1 MFLWLRKLGGFMTT
15 LKRTRL
21 YDYHIANGAK
31 MVPFAG
37 YEMPVQYNLGVMK
50 EHLHT
55 RVAAGLFDVSHMGQ
69 ILLYPKSGVIAD
81 AALAIETLVPV
92 NILSLENGRQ
102 RYGMFTNDDG
112 GILDDLMIANR
123 GDHLYIVVNASCKGN
138 DFQHLKNNLGNE
150 FQIDMVED
158 RSLIALQ
165 GPLAEEVLSKLNPT
179 VKELRFMD
187 SITANLLD
195 TECWISRSGYTG
207 EDGYEISIPNSAVE
221 EVVQLL
227 SQDINVEPI
236 GLGARD
242 SLRLEAG
249 LCLYGHDID
258 INTSPIEGNLNWAIQ
273 KARRAGGERAGGF
286 PGAKRIHSELEVGPS
301 KKRVGI
307 LPDGRAPMREG
318 TLLYGSDNRNN
329 PIGKVTSGAFGP
341 SIQKS
346 ISMGYVLKEYT
357 DLETTIYGDV
367 RGKLLAARVTSI
379 PFKKSNYKK

>member
-1 MFLWLRKLGGFMTT
+1 MTT

-21 YDYHIANGAK
+21 YDYHIANSAK

-55 RVAAGLFDVSHMGQ
+55 RMAAGLFDVSHMGQ
-69 ILLYPKSGVIAD
+69 ILVYPKSGVIAD

-92 NILSLENGRQ
+92 NISSLKSGRQ
-102 RYGMFTNDDG
+102 RYAMFTNDNG

-123 GDHLYIVVNASCKGN
+123 GDHFFIVVNASCKDG
-138 DFQHLKNNLGNE
+138 DFQHLKNNLGSD

-165 GPLAEEVLSKLNPT
+165 GPLAEKVLSKLNPT
-179 VKELRFMD
+179 VKELKFMD
-187 SITANLLD
+187 SVTAKLLD
-195 TECWISRSGYTG
+195 IECWISRSGYTG
-207 EDGYEISIPNSAVE
+207 EDGYEISIPNNAVDE
-221 EVVQLL
+221 IVQLL
-227 SQDINVEPI
+227 SQDIDVEPI

-258 INTSPIEGNLNWAIQ
+258 TNTSPIEGNLNWAIQ
-273 KARRAGGERAGGF
+273 KIRRTGGERAGGF
-286 PGAKRIHSELEVGPS
+286 PGANRILRELEVGPS

-318 TLLYGSDNRNN
+318 TILYGSDN
-329 PIGKVTSGAFGP
+329 
-341 SIQKS
+341 
-346 ISMGYVLKEYT
+346 KE
-357 DLETTIYGDV
+357 
-367 RGKLLAARVTSI
+367 
-379 PFKKSNYKK
+379 

>member
-1 MFLWLRKLGGFMTT
+1 MTT

-286 PGAKRIHSELEVGPS
+286 PGAKRIHNELEFGPS

-357 DLETTIYGDV
+357 DLETIIYGDV

>member
-1 MFLWLRKLGGFMTT
+1 MVKKLGGFMTT

-21 YDYHIANGAK
+21 YDYHIANSAK

-55 RVAAGLFDVSHMGQ
+55 RMAAGLFDVSHMGQ
-69 ILLYPKSGVIAD
+69 ILVYPKSGVIAD

-92 NILSLENGRQ
+92 SISSLKSGRQ
-102 RYGMFTNDDG
+102 RYAMFTNDNG

-123 GDHLYIVVNASCKGN
+123 GDHLFIVVNASCKDG
-138 DFQHLKNNLGNE
+138 DFQHLKNNLGSD

-165 GPLAEEVLSKLNPT
+165 GPLAEKVLSKLNPT
-179 VKELRFMD
+179 VKELKFMD
-187 SITANLLD
+187 SVTAKLLD

-207 EDGYEISIPNSAVE
+207 EDGYEISIPNNAVDE
-221 EVVQLL
+221 IVQLL

-258 INTSPIEGNLNWAIQ
+258 TNTSPIEGNLNWAIQ
-273 KARRAGGERAGGF
+273 KIRRTGGERAGGF
-286 PGAKRIHSELEVGPS
+286 PGANRILRELEVGPS

-318 TLLYGSDNRNN
+318 TILYGSDNRND

-346 ISMGYVLKEYT
+346 MSMGYVLKEYT
-357 DLETTIYGDV
+357 GLETIIYGDV

>member
-1 MFLWLRKLGGFMTT
+1 MVKKLGGFMTT

-21 YDYHIANGAK
+21 YDYHIANSAK

-55 RVAAGLFDVSHMGQ
+55 RMAAGLFDVSHMGQ
-69 ILLYPKSGVIAD
+69 ILVYPKSGVIAD

-92 NILSLENGRQ
+92 NILSLESGRQ
-102 RYGMFTNDDG
+102 RYAMFTNDDG

-123 GDHLYIVVNASCKGN
+123 GDHLFIVVNASCKDG
-138 DFQHLKNNLGNE
+138 DFQHLKNNLGSD

-165 GPLAEEVLSKLNPT
+165 GPLAEKVLSKLNPT
-179 VKELRFMD
+179 VKELKFMD
-187 SITANLLD
+187 SVTAKLLD

-207 EDGYEISIPNSAVE
+207 EDGYEISIPNNAVDE
-221 EVVQLL
+221 IVQLL
-227 SQDINVEPI
+227 SQDIHVEPI

-258 INTSPIEGNLNWAIQ
+258 TNTSPIEGNLNWAIQ
-273 KARRAGGERAGGF
+273 KVRRTGGERAGGF
-286 PGAKRIHSELEVGPS
+286 PGANRILRELEVGPS

-318 TLLYGSDNRNN
+318 TILYGSDNRND

-346 ISMGYVLKEYT
+346 MSMGYVLKEYT
-357 DLETTIYGDV
+357 GLETIIYGDV

>member
-1 MFLWLRKLGGFMTT
+1 MTT

-69 ILLYPKSGVIAD
+69 ILLYPKSGVISD
-81 AALAIETLVPV
+81 AALAIEALVPV

-102 RYGMFTNDDG
+102 RYAMFTNDDG

-179 VKELRFMD
+179 VKELKFMD
-187 SITANLLD
+187 SVTANLLD

-258 INTSPIEGNLNWAIQ
+258 TNTSPIEGNLNWAIQ
-273 KARRAGGERAGGF
+273 KARRTGGERAGGF
-286 PGAKRIHSELEVGPS
+286 PGAKRIQSELEVGPS

-318 TLLYGSDNRNN
+318 TVLYGSDNRND

-357 DLETTIYGDV
+357 DLETIVYGDV

>member
-1 MFLWLRKLGGFMTT
+1 MTT

-187 SITANLLD
+187 SVTTNLLD

-357 DLETTIYGDV
+357 DLETIIYGDV

>member
-1 MFLWLRKLGGFMTT
+1 MVKKLGGFMTT

-21 YDYHIANGAK
+21 YDYHIANSAK

-37 YEMPVQYNLGVMK
+37 YEMPVQYSLGVMK

-55 RVAAGLFDVSHMGQ
+55 RMAAGLFDVSHMGQ
-69 ILLYPKSGVIAD
+69 ILVYPKSGVIAD
-81 AALAIETLVPV
+81 AALAIEALVPV
-92 NILSLENGRQ
+92 NILSLESGRQ
-102 RYGMFTNDDG
+102 RYAMFTNDDG

-123 GDHLYIVVNASCKGN
+123 GDHLFIVVNASCKDG
-138 DFQHLKNNLGNE
+138 DFQHLKNNLGSD

-165 GPLAEEVLSKLNPT
+165 GPLAEKVLSKLNPS
-179 VKELRFMD
+179 VKELKFMD
-187 SITANLLD
+187 SVTAKLLD

-207 EDGYEISIPNSAVE
+207 EDGYEISIPNNAVDE
-221 EVVQLL
+221 IVQLL
-227 SQDINVEPI
+227 SQDIHVEPI

-258 INTSPIEGNLNWAIQ
+258 TNTSPIEGNLNWAIQ
-273 KARRAGGERAGGF
+273 KVRRTGGERAGGF
-286 PGAKRIHSELEVGPS
+286 PGANRILRELEVGPS

-307 LPDGRAPMREG
+307 SPDGRAPMREG
-318 TLLYGSDNRNN
+318 TILYGSDNRND

-346 ISMGYVLKEYT
+346 MSMGYVLKEYT
-357 DLETTIYGDV
+357 GLETIIYGDV

>member
-1 MFLWLRKLGGFMTT
+1 MVKKLGGFMTT

-69 ILLYPKSGVIAD
+69 ILLYPKSGVISD
-81 AALAIETLVPV
+81 AALAIEALVPV

-102 RYGMFTNDDG
+102 RYAMFTNDDG

-150 FQIDMVED
+150 FQVDMVED

-179 VKELRFMD
+179 VKELKFMD
-187 SITANLLD
+187 SVTANLLD

-258 INTSPIEGNLNWAIQ
+258 TNTSPIEGNLNWAIQ
-273 KARRAGGERAGGF
+273 KARRTGGERAGGF
-286 PGAKRIHSELEVGPS
+286 PGAKRIQSELEVGPS

-318 TLLYGSDNRNN
+318 TVLYGSDNRNN

-357 DLETTIYGDV
+357 DLETIVYGDV

>member
-1 MFLWLRKLGGFMTT
+1 MVKKLGGFMTT

-21 YDYHIANGAK
+21 YDYHIANSAK

-55 RVAAGLFDVSHMGQ
+55 RMAAGLFDVSHMGQ
-69 ILLYPKSGVIAD
+69 ILVYPKSGVIAD

-92 NILSLENGRQ
+92 SISSLKSGRQ
-102 RYGMFTNDDG
+102 RYAMFTNDNG

-123 GDHLYIVVNASCKGN
+123 GDHLFIVVNASCKDG
-138 DFQHLKNNLGNE
+138 DFQHLKNNLGSD

-165 GPLAEEVLSKLNPT
+165 GPLAEKVLSKLNPT
-179 VKELRFMD
+179 VKELKFMD
-187 SITANLLD
+187 SVTAKLLD

-207 EDGYEISIPNSAVE
+207 EDGYEISIPNNAVDE
-221 EVVQLL
+221 IVQLL

-258 INTSPIEGNLNWAIQ
+258 TNTSPIEGNLNWAMQ
-273 KARRAGGERAGGF
+273 KIRRTGGERAGGF
-286 PGAKRIHSELEVGPS
+286 PGANRILRELEVGPS

-318 TLLYGSDNRNN
+318 TILYGSDNRND

-346 ISMGYVLKEYT
+346 MSMGYVLKEYT
-357 DLETTIYGDV
+357 GLETIIYGDV

>member
-1 MFLWLRKLGGFMTT
+1 MTT
-15 LKRTRL
+15 LKRTSL
-21 YDYHIANGAK
+21 YDYHLANGAK

-37 YEMPVQYNLGVMK
+37 YEMPVQYSLGVMK

-69 ILLYPKSGVIAD
+69 ILLYPKSGVISD
-81 AALAIETLVPV
+81 AALAIEALVPV

-102 RYGMFTNDDG
+102 RYAMFTNDDG

-150 FQIDMVED
+150 FQVDMVED

-179 VKELRFMD
+179 VKELKFMD
-187 SITANLLD
+187 SVTANLLD

-258 INTSPIEGNLNWAIQ
+258 TNTSPIEGNLNWAIQ
-273 KARRAGGERAGGF
+273 KARRTGGERAGGF
-286 PGAKRIHSELEVGPS
+286 PGAKRIQNELEVGPS

-318 TLLYGSDNRNN
+318 TVLYGSDNRNN

-357 DLETTIYGDV
+357 DLETIVYGDV

>member
-1 MFLWLRKLGGFMTT
+1 MTT

-69 ILLYPKSGVIAD
+69 ILLYPKSGVISD
-81 AALAIETLVPV
+81 AALAIEALVPV

-102 RYGMFTNDDG
+102 RYAMFTNDDG

-187 SITANLLD
+187 SVTANLLD

-258 INTSPIEGNLNWAIQ
+258 TNTSPIEGNLNWAIQ
-273 KARRAGGERAGGF
+273 KARRTGGERAGGF
-286 PGAKRIHSELEVGPS
+286 PGAKRIQSELEVGPS

-318 TLLYGSDNRNN
+318 TVLYGSDNRNN

-357 DLETTIYGDV
+357 DLETIVYGDV

>member
-1 MFLWLRKLGGFMTT
+1 MVKKLGGFMTT

-21 YDYHIANGAK
+21 YDYHIANSAK

-55 RVAAGLFDVSHMGQ
+55 RMAAGLFDVSHMGQ
-69 ILLYPKSGVIAD
+69 ILVYPKSGVIAD
-81 AALAIETLVPV
+81 AALAIEALVPV
-92 NILSLENGRQ
+92 NILSLESGRQ
-102 RYGMFTNDDG
+102 RYAMFTNDNG

-123 GDHLYIVVNASCKGN
+123 GDHLFIVVNASCKDG
-138 DFQHLKNNLGNE
+138 DFQHLKNNLGSD

-165 GPLAEEVLSKLNPT
+165 GPLAEKVLSKLNLS
-179 VKELRFMD
+179 VKELKFMD
-187 SITANLLD
+187 SVTAKLLD

-207 EDGYEISIPNSAVE
+207 EDGYEISIPNNAVDE
-221 EVVQLL
+221 IVQLL
-227 SQDINVEPI
+227 SQDIHVEPI

-258 INTSPIEGNLNWAIQ
+258 TNTSPIEGNLNWAIQ
-273 KARRAGGERAGGF
+273 KVRRTGGERAGGF
-286 PGAKRIHSELEVGPS
+286 PGANRILRELEVGPS

-307 LPDGRAPMREG
+307 SPDGRAPMREG
-318 TLLYGSDNRNN
+318 TILYGSDNRND

-346 ISMGYVLKEYT
+346 MSMGYVLKEYT
-357 DLETTIYGDV
+357 GLETIIYGDV

>member
-1 MFLWLRKLGGFMTT
+1 MVKKLGGFMTT

-69 ILLYPKSGVIAD
+69 ILLYPKSGVISD
-81 AALAIETLVPV
+81 AALAIEALVPV

-102 RYGMFTNDDG
+102 RYAMFTNDDG

-179 VKELRFMD
+179 VKELKFMD
-187 SITANLLD
+187 SVTANLLD

-258 INTSPIEGNLNWAIQ
+258 TNTSPIEGNLNWAIQ
-273 KARRAGGERAGGF
+273 KARRTGGERAGGF
-286 PGAKRIHSELEVGPS
+286 PGAKRIQSELEVGPS

-318 TLLYGSDNRNN
+318 TVLYGSDNRNN

-357 DLETTIYGDV
+357 DLETIVYGDV

>member
-1 MFLWLRKLGGFMTT
+1 MVKKLGGFMTT
-15 LKRTRL
+15 LKRTSL
-21 YDYHIANGAK
+21 YDYHLANGAK

-37 YEMPVQYNLGVMK
+37 YEMPVQYSLGVMK

-55 RVAAGLFDVSHMGQ
+55 RIAVGMFDVSHMGQ
-69 ILLYPKSGVIAD
+69 ILLYPKSGVISD

-92 NILSLENGRQ
+92 NILSLEKGRQ
-102 RYGMFTNDDG
+102 RYAMFTNDEG

-123 GDHLYIVVNASCKGN
+123 GDHLYIVVNAACKDN
-138 DFQHLKNNLGNE
+138 DLKHLKSKLGNE
-150 FQIDMVED
+150 FKIDMVD
-158 RSLIALQ
+158 NRSLIAFQ
-165 GPLAEEVLSKLNPT
+165 GPLAEEVLSKLNPI
-179 VKELRFMD
+179 VKELKFMD
-187 SITANLLD
+187 SVAANLLD

-207 EDGYEISIPNSAVE
+207 EDGYEISIPDSAVKE
-221 EVVQLL
+221 IVQLL

-258 INTSPIEGNLNWAIQ
+258 TNTSPIEGNLNWAIQ
-273 KARRAGGERAGGF
+273 KARRTGGERAGGF
-286 PGAKRIHSELEVGPS
+286 PGANRILRELEVGPS

-307 LPDGRAPMREG
+307 FPDGRAPMREG
-318 TLLYGSDNRNN
+318 TILYGSDNRND

-346 ISMGYVLKEYT
+346 MSMGYVLKEYT
-357 DLETTIYGDV
+357 GLETIIYGDV

>member
-1 MFLWLRKLGGFMTT
+1 MTT
-15 LKRTRL
+15 LKRTSL
-21 YDYHIANGAK
+21 YDYHLANGAK

-37 YEMPVQYNLGVMK
+37 YEMPVQYSLGVMK

-69 ILLYPKSGVIAD
+69 ILLYPKSGVISD
-81 AALAIETLVPV
+81 AALAIEALVPV

-102 RYGMFTNDDG
+102 RYAMFTNDDG

-150 FQIDMVED
+150 FQVDMVED

-179 VKELRFMD
+179 VKELKFMD
-187 SITANLLD
+187 SVTANLLD

-258 INTSPIEGNLNWAIQ
+258 TNTSPIEGNLNWAIQ
-273 KARRAGGERAGGF
+273 KARRTGGERAGGF
-286 PGAKRIHSELEVGPS
+286 PGAKRIQSELEVGPS

-318 TLLYGSDNRNN
+318 TVLYGSDNRNN

-357 DLETTIYGDV
+357 DLETIVYGDV

>member
-1 MFLWLRKLGGFMTT
+1 MVKKLGGFMTT

-69 ILLYPKSGVIAD
+69 ILLYPKSGVISD
-81 AALAIETLVPV
+81 AALAIEALVPV

-102 RYGMFTNDDG
+102 RYAMFTNDDG

-138 DFQHLKNNLGNE
+138 DFRHLKNNLGNE

-187 SITANLLD
+187 SVTTNLLD

-258 INTSPIEGNLNWAIQ
+258 TNTSPIEGNLNWAIQ
-273 KARRAGGERAGGF
+273 KARRTGGERAGGF
-286 PGAKRIHSELEVGPS
+286 PGAKRIQSELEVGPS

-318 TLLYGSDNRNN
+318 TVLYGSDNRNN

-357 DLETTIYGDV
+357 DLETIVYGDV

>member
-1 MFLWLRKLGGFMTT
+1 MVKKLGGFMTT

-21 YDYHIANGAK
+21 YDYHIANSAK

-55 RVAAGLFDVSHMGQ
+55 RMAAGLFDVSHMGQ
-69 ILLYPKSGVIAD
+69 ILVYPKSGVIAD
-81 AALAIETLVPV
+81 AALAIEALVPV
-92 NILSLENGRQ
+92 NILSLESGRQ
-102 RYGMFTNDDG
+102 RYAMFTNDDG

-123 GDHLYIVVNASCKGN
+123 GDHLFIVVNASCKDG
-138 DFQHLKNNLGNE
+138 DFQHLKNNLGSD

-165 GPLAEEVLSKLNPT
+165 GPLAEKVLSKLNPS
-179 VKELRFMD
+179 VKELKFMD
-187 SITANLLD
+187 SVTAKLLD

-207 EDGYEISIPNSAVE
+207 EDGYEISIPNNAVDE
-221 EVVQLL
+221 IVQLL
-227 SQDINVEPI
+227 SQDIHVEPI

-258 INTSPIEGNLNWAIQ
+258 TNTSPIEGNLNWAIQ
-273 KARRAGGERAGGF
+273 KVRRTGGERAGGF
-286 PGAKRIHSELEVGPS
+286 PGANRILRELEVGPS

-318 TLLYGSDNRNN
+318 TILYGSDNRND

-346 ISMGYVLKEYT
+346 MSMGYVLKEYT
-357 DLETTIYGDV
+357 GLETIIYGDV